1 MSSNLP
7 IFLFLVPFFMGV
19 SMPIVTAKRKHL
31 CPRITLGSFAIMVL
45 IAVANL
51 LYVLKEGRVEYAF
64 GGWTAP
70 IGIAW
75 LNDSLAAVVALTV
88 SFVAFLSMIYERL
101 VVTSDLGKNS
111 SYYTLIL
118 IMVSGLIG
126 IVFAADLFN
135 VFVFLEVAALTG
147 YALVGA
153 GNGRSLVY
161 AFRYLLLGSLGAT
174 LYLLG
179 LSHLYVATGTLN
191 IADLADRLPE
201 LMTST
206 AVAAGFIFMFLGL
219 SIKMALIP
227 LHSWLPGAYTNAPS
241 AITPLLAS
249 TVTKVALVAWIRI
262 EYLLIAPNV
271 DASNVS
277 VLFLLEELGVFAA
290 LVGGALALIQ
300 TDLRRMFA
308 YGGVSHIGLILIGVS
323 LGNDIGFAGGTFYL
337 VNDAV
342 MQASL
347 FMIAGAILHYH
358 KAITLDGIRGLGHH
372 TSPWLTA
379 TLIIVAIAMVGLP
392 PTGAFFGKW
401 NIILGAL
408 EADHYLG
415 AFAVIASTLLTLGY
429 FLKVFA
435 SWFHQPDGVEIKS
448 INVSGGLRL
457 SLGVISFA
465 IIALG
470 FSSDVL
476 VQFLLESVNNGGI

>member
-7 IFLFLVPFFMGV
+7 ILLFLVPFFMGV

-31 CPRITLGSFAIMVL
+31 CPQIALAAFAIMML
-45 IAVANL
+45 IGIANL
-51 LYVLKEGRVEYAF
+51 LYVLEEGAVEYSL

-75 LNDSLAAVVALTV
+75 LNDSLAAVMALTV
-88 SFVAFLSMIYERL
+88 SFVALMSLIYERV
-101 VVTSDLGKNS
+101 VVTSDLEKNS

-153 GNGRSLVY
+153 GSARSLVY

-191 IADLADRLPE
+191 MADLAERLPD

-206 AVAAGFIFMFLGL
+206 AVAAGFIYMFLGL

-227 LHSWLPGAYTNAPS
+227 LHSWLPGAYSTAPS
-241 AITPLLAS
+241 AVTPLLAS

-262 EYLLIAPNV
+262 EYSLIAPNV
-271 DASNVS
+271 EVSNVP

-290 LVGGALALIQ
+290 LIGGALALIQ

-323 LGNDIGFAGGTFYL
+323 LGNDVGFAGGTFYL

-347 FMIAGAILHYH
+347 FMIAGAILYYH
-358 KAITLDGIRGLGHH
+358 KTITLDGIRGLGHY

-379 TLIIVAIAMVGLP
+379 ALIIVAIAMVGLP
-392 PTGAFFGKW
+392 PTGGFFGKW

-408 EADHYLG
+408 EADHYFA

-435 SWFHQPDGVEIKS
+435 AWFQQPQSSDNKPVIA
-448 INVSGGLRL
+448 SGGLRL
-457 SLGVISFA
+457 SLGVISIA
-465 IIALG
+465 MIALG
-470 FSSDVL
+470 FASDAL
-476 VQFLLESVNNGGI
+476 VQFLLESVNSGGI